1 MFRCGLHSTP
11 PNHYYR
17 TRALRALFLFRWF
30 TVLSFLPA
38 LNPQGRRLAVTVTNE
53 VSRRLRGYMR
63 NTLHF

>member
-1 MFRCGLHSTP
+1 
-11 PNHYYR
+11 
-17 TRALRALFLFRWF
+17 LRALFLFRWF